1 MRTLRLDVVGEA
13 VRCLVACLEG
23 NNDMELEDWAVHMV
37 IQHPRVAE
45 VVSAALLYGYQHV
58 VNHELGQDEPL
69 HQEAG
74 PEPASPFSEE
84 CYGKEARR

>member
-1 MRTLRLDVVGEA
+1 MRTLRLDVVVEA

-69 HQEAG
+69 LHHEAV
-74 PEPASPFSEE
+74 PEPASSFSR
-84 CYGKEARR
+84 EARR